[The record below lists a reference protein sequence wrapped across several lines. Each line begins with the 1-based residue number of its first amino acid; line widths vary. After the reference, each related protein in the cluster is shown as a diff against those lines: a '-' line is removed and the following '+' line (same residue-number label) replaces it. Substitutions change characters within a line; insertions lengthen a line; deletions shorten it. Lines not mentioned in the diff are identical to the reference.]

1 MLGRHGDDKPADAPG
16 GECLQYAVVGL
27 VKPPELQ
34 KGIDSGGKQAE
45 RRQIPRRSRF
55 CGGQVLQYIYIHR
68 SVVLSSARWHGAAEG
83 RRRVSIR
90 TGRPDSR
97 IAASDNRRTAFNFS
111 NDNGKRNR
119 PLQRVSK
126 PRTMCSEKTAGG
138 AAPDGMCDLAES
150 NQKRYSLSSEKEKS
164 LGRSPL
170 GRMYGIPTRREPGR
184 RFDRRRLRADT
195 PSNDRLRSRR
205 RNDTLRTVVE

>member
-1 MLGRHGDDKPADAPG
+1 MRNGTLGILTQITIQSRRTFNLEQIRRRKVYSQ
-16 GECLQYAVVGL
+16 LQAIL
-27 VKPPELQ
+27 L
-34 KGIDSGGKQAE
+34 A
-45 RRQIPRRSRF
+45 R
-55 CGGQVLQYIYIHR
+55 GGQVLQYIYIHR

-111 NDNGKRNR
+111 NDNGKTEPPVAAGIENQEQCVR
-119 PLQRVSK
+119 K
-126 PRTMCSEKTAGG
+126 KTAGG

-164 LGRSPL
+164 LGRSPAWSDVWNSHQTGTRSSIRSASPS
-170 GRMYGIPTRREPGR
+170 GRHSFER
-184 RFDRRRLRADT
+184 
-195 PSNDRLRSRR
+195 
-205 RNDTLRTVVE
+205 